1 MDIDLEINKKYND
14 SLYAES
20 KIKGINILQLEAKEA
35 ENQKLSAKAEIAQQ
49 KLNNTR
55 IFVGFIFFLLISL
68 LIFIY
73 QYSKYTTQKE
83 KLYKQ
88 IDAKNKEIESQQS
101 MIISQNSALEELNQT
116 KNKLFSVL
124 SHDLKSPM
132 NSLLQVIELNKDEDL
147 TKEEQAVIYEHLHK
161 QVEGTSL
168 MLNNI
173 LSWASSQIDGAKVK
187 LEKVELNQII
197 EETVNSLY
205 RDAFKKKISFLHDKK
220 DIHFVNADIGQARI
234 ILQNILAN
242 ALKYAPLNSKI
253 EIFYSEENKY
263 QNVHIRDFGDGINQ
277 SKIQEIISFDK
288 RLSSEKG
295 TSMEEGT
302 GLGLLL
308 VKQFLLNNKG
318 KLDIKST
325 EGKMTE
331 FVISFLKH
339 HS

>member
-1 MDIDLEINKKYND
+1 M
-14 SLYAES
+14 
-20 KIKGINILQLEAKEA
+20 
-35 ENQKLSAKAEIAQQ
+35 
-49 KLNNTR
+49 
-55 IFVGFIFFLLISL
+55 
-68 LIFIY
+68 
-73 QYSKYTTQKE
+73 
-83 KLYKQ
+83 
-88 IDAKNKEIESQQS
+88 
-101 MIISQNSALEELNQT
+101 
-116 KNKLFSVL
+116 
-124 SHDLKSPM
+124 
-132 NSLLQVIELNKDEDL
+132 
-147 TKEEQAVIYEHLHK
+147 
-161 QVEGTSL
+161 
-168 MLNNI
+168 
-173 LSWASSQIDGAKVK
+173 
-187 LEKVELNQII
+187 
-197 EETVNSLY
+197 
-205 RDAFKKKISFLHDKK
+205 
-220 DIHFVNADIGQARI
+220 NADIGQARI

-253 EIFYSEENKY
+253 EIFYSEEDKY

-308 VKQFLLNNKG
+308 VKQFLLNNNG